1 MRQMTIPQLNVA
13 IHRELS
19 HMADN
24 EVMMQYALSSL
35 RKIRREH
42 KTEVHDTDEEII
54 KNLMAVKE
62 DAELI
67 RSGKMVGRPVEE
79 FLAEL

>member
-1 MRQMTIPQLNVA
+1 
-13 IHRELS
+13 
-19 HMADN
+19 
-24 EVMMQYALSSL
+24 
-35 RKIRREH
+35 
-42 KTEVHDTDEEII
+42 
-54 KNLMAVKE
+54 VKE